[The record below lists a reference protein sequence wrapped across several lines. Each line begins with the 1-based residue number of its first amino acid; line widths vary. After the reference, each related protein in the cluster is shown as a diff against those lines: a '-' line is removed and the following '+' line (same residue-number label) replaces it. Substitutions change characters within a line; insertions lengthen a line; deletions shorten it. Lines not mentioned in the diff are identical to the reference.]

1 MKEWELLKRFSSS
14 QTARMDSWYIICRYH
29 NKNAIPG
36 IRTIKTIENG
46 IYRFHCRFRV
56 ECSDS
61 LLELTYIRDRF
72 LTFIHALILIILAG
86 ISCIGIFSF
95 TLPGFLGGLCGLAVC
110 VLLIFLQKQL
120 KKQAFS
126 NMDKYIQTFILSEKS
141 WLTFQWLIL
150 PFMHAADA
158 LMYLYSPPLPCS
170 HTRSFCRLRAAS
182 PAKS

>member
-1 MKEWELLKRFSSS
+1 MKSQLTYHCHMKEWELLKRFSSS

-46 IYRFHCRFRV
+46 IYRFHCTFRV
-56 ECSDS
+56 DCSDS

-95 TLPGFLGGLCGLAVC
+95 TLPSFFGGLCGLVSC
-110 VLLIFLQKQL
+110 WFFFRSSWKSRLSLIWINIYRRLFYLRNPDLPSSGLSCPLCMLLML
-120 KKQAFS
+120 
-126 NMDKYIQTFILSEKS
+126 
-141 WLTFQWLIL
+141 
-150 PFMHAADA
+150 
-158 LMYLYSPPLPCS
+158 
-170 HTRSFCRLRAAS
+170 
-182 PAKS
+182 

>member
-1 MKEWELLKRFSSS
+1 MKSQLTYHCHMKEWELLKRFSSS

-46 IYRFHCRFRV
+46 IYRFHCTFRV
-56 ECSDS
+56 DCSDS

-95 TLPGFLGGLCGLAVC
+95 TLPSFFGGYAV
-110 VLLIFLQKQL
+110 
-120 KKQAFS
+120 
-126 NMDKYIQTFILSEKS
+126 
-141 WLTFQWLIL
+141 
-150 PFMHAADA
+150 
-158 LMYLYSPPLPCS
+158 
-170 HTRSFCRLRAAS
+170 
-182 PAKS
+182 

>member
-1 MKEWELLKRFSSS
+1 MKSQLTYHCHMKEWELLKRFSSP
-14 QTARMDSWYIICRYH
+14 QTAHMDSWYIIFRYH

-46 IYRFHCRFRV
+46 IYRFHCTFRV
-56 ECSDS
+56 DCSDS

-110 VLLIFLQKQL
+110 ALLIFLQKQL
-120 KKQAFS
+120 KKQTFS

-141 WLTFQWLIL
+141 
-150 PFMHAADA
+150 
-158 LMYLYSPPLPCS
+158 
-170 HTRSFCRLRAAS
+170 
-182 PAKS
+182 